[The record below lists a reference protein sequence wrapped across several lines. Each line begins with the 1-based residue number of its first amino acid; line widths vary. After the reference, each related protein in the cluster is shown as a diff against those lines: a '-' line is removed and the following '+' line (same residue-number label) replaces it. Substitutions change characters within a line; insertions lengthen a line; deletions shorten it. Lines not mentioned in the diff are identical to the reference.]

1 MIISPDKVTTAE
13 IKDWEGLHL
22 LHFQGSSCSQKVRLM
37 LGELDLDWTSHPI
50 NLIKQENTTP
60 WFLGINPRGVVPV
73 LIHNGEVHV
82 ESNDIIAYLDQQYAA
97 PGKSYFFAGDDISTK
112 QAQALL
118 DLEDSLHM
126 DLRLLSI
133 VFGPLKLKSEKQIND
148 QENNGKADNKRDHE
162 VQWWREKAANGI
174 SENEIEAACS
184 NFKQAFDQLD
194 QCLEN
199 QPWLMGERIS
209 IVDISWFVNLQ
220 RLSKLG
226 YPLASHKH
234 LFQHYQTLSTRT
246 AFIRDA
252 KHQMSRVSSVVFS
265 ILRLHNRIKGINF
278 NNYLTP
284 SNQSE
289 SVKNFS

>member
-13 IKDWEGLHL
+13 IKDWKGLHL

-37 LGELDLDWTSHPI
+37 LEELDLEWTSHPI

-73 LIHNGEVHV
+73 LIHNGVVHV
-82 ESNDIIAYLDQQYAA
+82 ESNDIITYLDQQYAA
-97 PGKSYFFAGDDISTK
+97 PGKSYFFADNDILTK
-112 QAQALL
+112 QAQTLL

-133 VFGPLKLKSEKQIND
+133 VFGPLKIKSEKQINN
-148 QENNGKADNKRDHE
+148 QENNGKTDDKRDHE
-162 VQWWREKAANGI
+162 VQWWRDKAANGI
-174 SENEIEAACS
+174 GENEIHAACR

-194 QCLEN
+194 QRLEN
-199 QPWLMGERIS
+199 QPWLMGDRIS

-226 YPLASHKH
+226 YPLACHEY
-234 LFQHYQTLSTRT
+234 LFQYYQEISMRP
-246 AFIRDA
+246 AFIKDA
-252 KHQMSRVSSVVFS
+252 KHQMSMIGSIVFAA
-265 ILRLHNRIKGINF
+265 LRLRNRITGNRF
-278 NNYLTP
+278 NNYLGQASSTG
-284 SNQSE
+284 
-289 SVKNFS
+289 FS